1 MAAMRS
7 NVQKRFDF
15 SHLRTY
21 HAIQHM
27 RQATIRLDL
36 RVSEEMNEFLQ
47 NEAQSRKLSF
57 EGLILM
63 LIEEQ
68 MKRVRQESQRISP
81 PKP

>member
-1 MAAMRS
+1 M
-7 NVQKRFDF
+7 K
-15 SHLRTY
+15 
-21 HAIQHM
+21 
-27 RQATIRLDL
+27 QATIRLEL

-47 NEAQSRKLSF
+47 SEAQSRKLSF

-81 PKP
+81 QRP

>member
-1 MAAMRS
+1 MKQ
-7 NVQKRFDF
+7 V
-15 SHLRTY
+15 
-21 HAIQHM
+21 
-27 RQATIRLDL
+27 TIRLDL

-81 PKP
+81 RKP

>member
-1 MAAMRS
+1 
-7 NVQKRFDF
+7 
-15 SHLRTY
+15 
-21 HAIQHM
+21 M

-68 MKRVRQESQRISP
+68 MKRVLQESQRISP